1 MKRNKITLYKKKH
14 FQYSVMFL
22 RVFCIFLFIV
32 SFIGIFIGE
41 FKWIPTTSM
50 ENTIMAHKLVWMD
63 KTQYGARM
71 PRRFCE
77 IPVLKLCFYL
87 VPQLYRFD
95 QETDWGYHRLRGTG
109 MPNRGDIIAF
119 DSPGGEKLLL
129 CKRIIGLSGDTIEVR
144 HGRTYVNGHE
154 LKLPSTIKPTIEEDT
169 IHTISFSRTPGWNTH
184 NFGPIVVPSNKESP
198 YVFVL
203 GDNRRNSMDSRTWGF
218 IQYKNIVGRVIV
230 GTPPR

>member
-1 MKRNKITLYKKKH
+1 
-14 FQYSVMFL
+14 
-22 RVFCIFLFIV
+22 
-32 SFIGIFIGE
+32 
-41 FKWIPTTSM
+41 
-50 ENTIMAHKLVWMD
+50 MARRLVWMD

-77 IPVLKLCFYL
+77 IPMLNLCFYL

-95 QETDWGYHRLRGTG
+95 LEIDWGYHRLRGTG
-109 MPNRGDIIAF
+109 KPNRGDIIAF
-119 DSPGGEKLLL
+119 DSPRGEKLLL

-154 LKLPSTIKPTIEEDT
+154 VRLPSTIKHTIEGDT
-169 IHTISFSRTPGWNTH
+169 IHSISFSRTPGWNTH
-184 NFGPIVVPSNKESP
+184 NFGPFVVPYNKEFP
-198 YVFVL
+198 CVFVL

-218 IQYKNIVGRVIV
+218 IQYKNIVGRIIV

>member
-1 MKRNKITLYKKKH
+1 MKKNKITLYKRKY
-14 FQYSVMFL
+14 FQYSLMFL
-22 RVFCIFLFIV
+22 IV
-32 SFIGIFIGE
+32 LCVLLLIMSFIGIFIGE

-50 ENTIMAHKLVWMD
+50 ENTIMARRLVWMD

-77 IPVLKLCFYL
+77 IPMLNLCFYL

-95 QETDWGYHRLRGTG
+95 LEIDWGYHRLRGTG
-109 MPNRGDIIAF
+109 KPNRGDIIAF
-119 DSPGGEKLLL
+119 DSPRGEKLLL

-154 LKLPSTIKPTIEEDT
+154 LKLPSTIKHTIEGDT
-169 IHTISFSRTPGWNTH
+169 IHSISFSRTPGWNTH
-184 NFGPIVVPSNKESP
+184 NFGPFVVPYHKEFLC
-198 YVFVL
+198 VFVL

-218 IQYKNIVGRVIV
+218 IQYKNIVGRIIV

>member
-1 MKRNKITLYKKKH
+1 MKKNKITLYKRKY
-14 FQYSVMFL
+14 FQYSLMFL
-22 RVFCIFLFIV
+22 IV
-32 SFIGIFIGE
+32 LCVLLLIMSFIGIFIGE

-50 ENTIMAHKLVWMD
+50 ENTIMARRLVWMD

-77 IPVLKLCFYL
+77 IPMLNLCFYL

-95 QETDWGYHRLRGTG
+95 LEIDWGYHRLRGTG
-109 MPNRGDIIAF
+109 KPNRGDIIAF
-119 DSPGGEKLLL
+119 DSPRGEKLLL

-154 LKLPSTIKPTIEEDT
+154 LKLPSTIKHTIEGDT
-169 IHTISFSRTPGWNTH
+169 IHSISFSRTPGWNTH
-184 NFGPIVVPSNKESP
+184 NFGPFVVPYNKEFP
-198 YVFVL
+198 CVFVL

-218 IQYKNIVGRVIV
+218 IQYKNIVGRIIV